1 VIAVDTNI
9 LVYVHRK
16 ESPWHNASV
25 DRLRILAESGSPWAI
40 PWPCIH
46 EFLAIVTHPKVYS
59 PPTPLAHA
67 LQQVDDWLE
76 SPALQVIGEITGYW
90 SVLKAAMLSGRVLGA
105 MAHDARIFAV
115 CRQHGVKTLW
125 SADRDMTRFAG
136 IRVLN
141 PLVAAPAQ

>member
-1 VIAVDTNI
+1 MELIAALKMRQIGDEIEVLSTDKGSVTDI
-9 LVYVHRK
+9 PEWCKKVKH
-16 ESPWHNASV
+16 ECISV
-25 DRLRILAESGSPWAI
+25 DE
-40 PWPCIH
+40 
-46 EFLAIVTHPKVYS
+46 K
-59 PPTPLAHA
+59 
-67 LQQVDDWLE
+67 
-76 SPALQVIGEITGYW
+76 TGYW

-136 IRVLN
+136 IRVVN